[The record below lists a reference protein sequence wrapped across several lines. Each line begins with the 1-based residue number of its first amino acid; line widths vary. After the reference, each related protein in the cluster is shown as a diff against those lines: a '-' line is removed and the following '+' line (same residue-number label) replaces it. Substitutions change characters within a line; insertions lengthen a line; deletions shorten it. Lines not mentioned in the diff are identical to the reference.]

1 MPEMKSFLR
10 NIEFKYFPI
19 IAIIVYVPFH
29 LLEEALNNFP
39 LWMSTHYN
47 LPKVLSYP
55 HWLINNGF
63 FYITLLAG
71 LLIFLRNNIR
81 FRAFG
86 TGVLVWAIMNSLEH
100 IVFSIIDL
108 KISPGFYTA
117 LVFLSI
123 SLLGFVKLYY
133 DNSLRIKLILQSI
146 LIGIGYWVIP
156 IGMIL
161 VFGNYLVQLFPA

>member
-1 MPEMKSFLR
+1 MKTVFS

-19 IAIIVYVPFH
+19 IALIVYVPFH

-39 LWMSTHYN
+39 QWMSTHYN
-47 LPKVLSYP
+47 LPIILSYP

-63 FYITLLAG
+63 FLITLLAG
-71 LLIFLRNNIR
+71 LLIFYSNKIR
-81 FRAFG
+81 FISFG
-86 TGVLVWAIMNSLEH
+86 IGILIWSLINSIEH
-100 IVFSIIDL
+100 IFFSIIDL
-108 KISPGFYTA
+108 QTSPGFYTA

-146 LIGIGYWVIP
+146 LIGIGYWAIP

>member
-1 MPEMKSFLR
+1 MKTVFS

-19 IAIIVYVPFH
+19 IALIVYVPFH

-39 LWMSTHYN
+39 QWMSTHYN
-47 LPKVLSYP
+47 LPIILSYP

-63 FYITLLAG
+63 FLITLLAG
-71 LLIFLRNNIR
+71 LLIFYSNKIR
-81 FRAFG
+81 FISFG
-86 TGVLVWAIMNSLEH
+86 IGILIWSLINSIEH
-100 IVFSIIDL
+100 IFFSIIDL
-108 KISPGFYTA
+108 QTSPGFYTA

>member
-1 MPEMKSFLR
+1 MKPVLR
-10 NIEFKYFPI
+10 NIDFKYFPI
-19 IAIIVYVPFH
+19 IALIVYVPFH

-47 LPKVLSYP
+47 LPIILSYP

-63 FYITLLAG
+63 FFLTLLAG
-71 LLIFLRNNIR
+71 FLIFYSNTSR
-81 FRAFG
+81 FLAFG
-86 TGVLVWAIMNSLEH
+86 IGILVWILMNGIEH
-100 IVFSIIDL
+100 VLFSIIDL
-108 KISPGFYTA
+108 KTSPGFYTA